1 MLRRKYKK
9 MRKKR
14 GGSVGFFDKFKSGF
28 DTVKSGIG
36 KGLSKTQEG
45 INKAKIGVREAKE
58 NYDAE
63 INKAREGG
71 EYSPLAKK
79 VLEGSVNKN
88 IRKDPVGY
96 VAAQQHWMK
105 DTGVPTTFDRNP
117 LFEPV
122 KPKRKRQFTLGTDSN
137 IKRRIELDGG
147 RRKRKTRRRK
157 KRGGND
163 PTIGQFVFVK
173 WPHDDGSYKYYIGQ
187 FMGRYKKDNKWYK
200 WAEYDESTQTYKKTQ
215 GINFEIYPFVSI
227 LPAEVKAAQGLTELI
242 DSNNQNV
249 EDPPLGGG
257 RKRKTR
263 RRRKRKT
270 HKKKRKKRRKTRRR
284 R

>member
-14 GGSVGFFDKFKSGF
+14 GGSGSVGFFDKFKSGF

-45 INKAKIGVREAKE
+45 INKAKIGVSKAKE

-79 VLEGSVNKN
+79 VLEGSVHEN

-105 DTGVPTTFDRNP
+105 DTGVPSTFDRNP

-122 KPKRKRQFTLGTDSN
+122 HPKRKRKRQFTPGTYSK
-137 IKRRIELDGG
+137 IKRRIEFRGG

-163 PTIGQFVFVK
+163 PAIGEIIFVK
-173 WPHDDGSYKYYIGQ
+173 WPHDDGSRKYYIGK
-187 FMGRYKKDNKWYK
+187 FMGRYKDNKWYK
-200 WAEYDESTQTYKKTQ
+200 WAEWNEGTQTYRKNRGLLETT
-215 GINFEIYPFVSI
+215 YPFSTTTPEEEI
-227 LPAEVKAAQGLTELI
+227 AAEGLTEI
-242 DSNNQNV
+242 GAADTEV
-249 EDPPLGGG
+249 IEGGG